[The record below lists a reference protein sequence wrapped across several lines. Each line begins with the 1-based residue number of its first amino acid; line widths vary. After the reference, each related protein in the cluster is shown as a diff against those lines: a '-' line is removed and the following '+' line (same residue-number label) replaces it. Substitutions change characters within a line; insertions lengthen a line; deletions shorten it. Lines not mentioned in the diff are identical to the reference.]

1 MDRDDAPFIVE
12 PDVSPAASSG
22 IVFAQL
28 SISAQ
33 DAMLIAASWGALIS
47 FIFYPELQLIVFG
60 ATVSGV
66 AVLNRTG
73 KRV

>member
-1 MDRDDAPFIVE
+1 MDRDDAPFIFE
-12 PDVSPAASSG
+12 PDASPAAPTG
-22 IVFAQL
+22 IVFEKL
-28 SISAQ
+28 NISAQ

-73 KRV
+73 KQI